1 MQTVLKSPNDKR
13 NYYTYDLPNDLR
25 VFIITDNDIDLAS
38 AAMLVKIGYYCDTV
52 PGIAHFL
59 EHMLFTG
66 TQKFPE
72 ENHFSSFVAK
82 HNGTHNA
89 YTAYDHTCYYFS
101 STEEGFGVALDNFGD
116 FFVSPNLNKNTI
128 DREKEAIHSEHIKN
142 INDDAWRAH
151 EIIKVAGTD
160 NHPFKKFG
168 TGSNETLNVNNI
180 GQIVRDFFEKHY
192 SANNMTLIV
201 MIPENLLQQ
210 IKTLID
216 QIFGQ
221 ITNKDCQNYNNMISM
236 LKKEKILSPP
246 KIIKYVPIE
255 NQNQLVLTWEI
266 PFYKDSPTQ
275 SPLEFLFYLISNE
288 SKNSIHYI
296 LSRAGYIIGFYCHV
310 REIIYNK
317 CLFCIDIKLSPFGQN
332 NKKQVIATVIEYIK
346 LLRNSINDDALEKL
360 YYDQLKLAVYK
371 FKNHEKT
378 NSLDAVLDICS
389 LINDYNFD
397 PKYIN
402 VISILQDDYSDQVK
416 KNMKEILDQITTDNL
431 VIISGSKA
439 YEDMNA
445 KVFPHYGTKYSVEN
459 KKINYKNTLPIPT
472 LPSPNPFI
480 SVNSNILDF
489 DVKQPILFDS
499 NKITSY
505 WWPNTDFNTPDICL
519 IVKFDLQLSMRH
531 VYLYTCMML
540 YLNSILTEINSD
552 VYLCQAASYNFSLGY
567 DMGSIYF
574 KLMGNYGKFIDVL
587 NYLLSAITN
596 PTIITD
602 KSFDAAKYSFI
613 SSDDNKLCDAAY
625 EKVIELFAK
634 ITSKYYYN
642 ENDRLKILKNI
653 TKKDVINVF
662 NRLFPFKKILLYT
675 SGNCSKEMFTN
686 INSLFESLMKD
697 TKAYNNIDLYKIHQT
712 NKKLKIINNNKLEEN
727 VAVGFYV
734 YLGYFKDRSAALPR
748 RPEGQAATQQNDT
761 IDDTI
766 DDKSSGEATRP
777 LGRRGSAA
785 TDLVTR
791 PLGRRGSAA
800 TDLVTRPLGR
810 RGSVATDLICLSNL
824 LDNLIANEYFDQLRT
839 KESFGYIVSS
849 KIITKGEK
857 SQCGYYL
864 FMVQSPNK
872 TVEEITNRTIEFIN
886 YFADK
891 LNKFSENDFETAKMS
906 YISTLKTNFS
916 NLLEL
921 SAFTFTSEIE
931 TEYLKF
937 DYKNVLQEECQKL
950 TLKDLQ
956 DFYMDKF
963 VNSRIEIIIQLDK
976 QKKNNMKGGAIIEN
990 NNFVLPELRM
1000 GCTHCSTR

>member
-1 MQTVLKSPNDKR
+1 
-13 NYYTYDLPNDLR
+13 
-25 VFIITDNDIDLAS
+25 
-38 AAMLVKIGYYCDTV
+38 
-52 PGIAHFL
+52 
-59 EHMLFTG
+59 
-66 TQKFPE
+66 
-72 ENHFSSFVAK
+72 
-82 HNGTHNA
+82 
-89 YTAYDHTCYYFS
+89 
-101 STEEGFGVALDNFGD
+101 
-116 FFVSPNLNKNTI
+116 
-128 DREKEAIHSEHIKN
+128 
-142 INDDAWRAH
+142 
-151 EIIKVAGTD
+151 
-160 NHPFKKFG
+160 
-168 TGSNETLNVNNI
+168 
-180 GQIVRDFFEKHY
+180 
-192 SANNMTLIV
+192 
-201 MIPENLLQQ
+201 
-210 IKTLID
+210 
-216 QIFGQ
+216 
-221 ITNKDCQNYNNMISM
+221 M

-246 KIIKYVPIE
+246 KIIKYIPIE
-255 NQNQLVLTWEI
+255 NQDQLVLTWEI

-310 REIIYNK
+310 REIVYNK

-332 NKKQVIATVIEYIK
+332 NKKQVIATVMEYIK

-378 NSLDAVLDICS
+378 NSLDAVLEICS

-416 KNMKEILDQITTDNL
+416 ENMKEILDHITTDNL

-459 KKINYKNTLPIPT
+459 KKIDYKNTLPIPA
-472 LPSPNPFI
+472 LPPLNPFI

-489 DVKQPILFDS
+489 DVEQPILVDS
-499 NKITSY
+499 NTITSY

-519 IVKFDLQLSMRH
+519 IVNFDLQISVRH
-531 VYLYTCMML
+531 VYLNTCMML

-613 SSDDNKLCDAAY
+613 STDDNKLCDAPY
-625 EKVIELFAK
+625 EKVTELFAK

-653 TKKDVINVF
+653 TKTDVINVF

-675 SGNCSKEMFTN
+675 SGNCSKEMFTK
-686 INSLFESLMKD
+686 INSLFESSMKD
-697 TKAYNNIDLYKIHQT
+697 TNTYNNIDLYKIPRT
-712 NKKLKIINNNKLEEN
+712 NKKLEIINNNKLEEN

-734 YLGYFKDRSAALPR
+734 YLSCFDFKDRSAAPSSSAF
-748 RPEGQAATQQNDT
+748 GQVAMPLNETSIIPHDG
-761 IDDTI
+761 
-766 DDKSSGEATRP
+766 SATRP
-777 LGRRGSAA
+777 SANERS
-785 TDLVTR
+785 DLNWVKI
-791 PLGRRGSAA
+791 
-800 TDLVTRPLGR
+800 
-810 RGSVATDLICLSNL
+810 ICLSNL
-824 LDNLIANEYFDQLRT
+824 LDNLMANEYFDQLRT

-857 SQCGYYL
+857 SQCRYYL

-872 TVEEITNRTIEFIN
+872 TVEEITNRTVEFIN
-886 YFADK
+886 YFGNNK
-891 LNKFSENDFETAKMS
+891 LNSISENDFETAKMS
-906 YISTLKTNFS
+906 YISTLKTNFN

-937 DYKNVLQEECQKL
+937 NYKNVLQEECQKL

-963 VNSRIEIIIQLDK
+963 VNNRIEIIIQLNK
-976 QKKNNMKGGAIIEN
+976 QKKNNMKGGGLVSSNESM
-990 NNFVLPELRM
+990 PKLRM
-1000 GCTHCSTR
+1000 GCTHCSELCKKLKI